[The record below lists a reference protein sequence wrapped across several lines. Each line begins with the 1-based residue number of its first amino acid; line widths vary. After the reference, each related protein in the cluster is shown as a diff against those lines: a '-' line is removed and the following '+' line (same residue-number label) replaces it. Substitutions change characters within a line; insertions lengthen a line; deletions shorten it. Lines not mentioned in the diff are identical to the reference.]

1 MSFINKNKKKLSSC
15 YIYIYISMLFVCFR
29 PYCCVRLKVTRCA
42 GTHQSFYVPIKFF
55 FWVFYNYLDLNI
67 QGGLNAY

>member
-1 MSFINKNKKKLSSC
+1 
-15 YIYIYISMLFVCFR
+15 MLFVCFR

-42 GTHQSFYVPIKFF
+42 GTYQSFYVPIKFF
-55 FWVFYNYLDLNI
+55 FGVFYNYLDLNI